1 MTKDSVNLKGQN
13 DTNKQT
19 NTQMFVAFKIQ
30 ITHLKNS
37 EVSET
42 ATFSHILG
50 EVMTLYLKLSVFLV
64 MLRID
69 SIAYF
74 LQSDEI

>member
-19 NTQMFVAFKIQ
+19 NTQMFVVFKIQ

-50 EVMTLYLKLSVFLV
+50 EVMTLMACSNVKSSKWSGLFFY
-64 MLRID
+64 
-69 SIAYF
+69 
-74 LQSDEI
+74 